1 MRCLALAECARQMGA
16 SVCFITADEQ
26 AQKIVAE
33 RGFESVCLESAWEDL
48 DREIP
53 AMRALIQTQGIRRL
67 VVDSYYV
74 TEEYLSALR
83 ELTEV
88 TYIDDLNR
96 FPYPVD
102 RLINY
107 NFYGPA
113 TDYRCPGKPEYLL
126 GPGYAPLR
134 AEFAEPF
141 ERSFEKLSGILVTS
155 GGTDPY
161 KVAGSVLERL
171 TGDERFAGCDIYCV
185 LGRFHAQRETF
196 AERYRDS
203 GRVHILVNIPDMEH
217 YMRICDVAVT
227 AGGTTTYEICAC
239 GLPALVYTMADN
251 QLEIARSAD
260 RLGIM
265 PWIGDVR
272 DDMPGCLDRMVSEL
286 LRMEAPDCRRAI
298 SEKMRAVSDGRGAFR
313 LAERIL
319 ST

>member
-26 AQKIVAE
+26 AQKSVAE
-33 RGFESVCLESAWEDL
+33 RGLESVCLESAWEDL

-53 AMRALIQTQGIRRL
+53 AMRALIQAQGIRRL

-155 GGTDPY
+155 G
-161 KVAGSVLERL
+161 
-171 TGDERFAGCDIYCV
+171 
-185 LGRFHAQRETF
+185 
-196 AERYRDS
+196 
-203 GRVHILVNIPDMEH
+203 
-217 YMRICDVAVT
+217 
-227 AGGTTTYEICAC
+227 
-239 GLPALVYTMADN
+239 AL
-251 QLEIARSAD
+251 R
-260 RLGIM
+260 
-265 PWIGDVR
+265 
-272 DDMPGCLDRMVSEL
+272 
-286 LRMEAPDCRRAI
+286 
-298 SEKMRAVSDGRGAFR
+298 
-313 LAERIL
+313 
-319 ST
+319 